1 MTALAVFGV
10 LPITLSAMRLYMKL
24 DWPRVLARGSAP
36 AA

>member
-10 LPITLSAMRLYMKL
+10 LPITLSAMRLHKKL
-24 DWPRVLARGSAP
+24 DWPRILARGSAS